1 MIVRLLSGH
10 FTLCTGVCV
19 PSFYILAG
27 SLSDDPEFAYS
38 DLDCED
44 QGETDIGVDQFY
56 YQDIQGD
63 IDVTSTDLGYFQD

>member
-1 MIVRLLSGH
+1 MIVRLLSGL

-19 PSFYILAG
+19 PSSFYILAG
-27 SLSDDPEFAYS
+27 LLADDPEFAYS

-56 YQDIQGD
+56 YQNIQGEID
-63 IDVTSTDLGYFQD
+63 ITSTDLEFF